1 MISLQTGEKM
11 KEKNNNRKQN
21 LVNTFR
27 TTKYMLGFVWKSG
40 KLYVLMRI
48 IMSVINT
55 IFPLIY
61 TIFPGLIINELTN
74 DLRIDRI
81 ILYVGILTLSP
92 PINNILNS
100 QLNKALTQISSSF
113 NIKCQSDFLLYTM
126 KMDYETLEIPEINR
140 LKYRANDVLDNTLNT
155 VNLLSSLI
163 TAILSLIAISYII
176 TTLSPLIIVLI
187 ICVVY
192 VNSLGQI

>member
-27 TTKYMLGFVWKSG
+27 TTEYMLGFVWKNG

-61 TIFPGLIINELTN
+61 TIFPGLIIN
-74 DLRIDRI
+74 
-81 ILYVGILTLSP
+81 
-92 PINNILNS
+92 
-100 QLNKALTQISSSF
+100 
-113 NIKCQSDFLLYTM
+113 
-126 KMDYETLEIPEINR
+126 
-140 LKYRANDVLDNTLNT
+140 
-155 VNLLSSLI
+155 
-163 TAILSLIAISYII
+163 
-176 TTLSPLIIVLI
+176 
-187 ICVVY
+187 
-192 VNSLGQI
+192 

>member
-27 TTKYMLGFVWKSG
+27 TTKYMLGFVWKNG

-61 TIFPGLIINELTN
+61 TIFPGLIIN
-74 DLRIDRI
+74 
-81 ILYVGILTLSP
+81 
-92 PINNILNS
+92 
-100 QLNKALTQISSSF
+100 
-113 NIKCQSDFLLYTM
+113 
-126 KMDYETLEIPEINR
+126 
-140 LKYRANDVLDNTLNT
+140 
-155 VNLLSSLI
+155 
-163 TAILSLIAISYII
+163 
-176 TTLSPLIIVLI
+176 
-187 ICVVY
+187 
-192 VNSLGQI
+192 